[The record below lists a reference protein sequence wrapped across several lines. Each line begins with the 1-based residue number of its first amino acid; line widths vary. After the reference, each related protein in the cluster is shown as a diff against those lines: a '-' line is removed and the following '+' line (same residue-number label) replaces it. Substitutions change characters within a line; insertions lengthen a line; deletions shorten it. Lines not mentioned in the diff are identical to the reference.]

1 MKRPAEAETGGK
13 SMKLID
19 ADKLERDLESL
30 KQDYE
35 DEGCDSKRIDGI
47 DDCIEEIRCAKPVDS
62 EPVVH
67 AHWIGSGLTSVG
79 YKRRA
84 VLCDRNGYVVD
95 GPCLCSNCGAVLIA
109 SDEYAVKGRYCP
121 NCGAKMDS

>member
-1 MKRPAEAETGGK
+1 MR
-13 SMKLID
+13 LID
-19 ADKLERDLESL
+19 ADELERDLESL

-67 AHWIGSGLTSVG
+67 AHWIPYESETGEGSNT
-79 YKRRA
+79 YK
-84 VLCDRNGYVVD
+84 
-95 GPCLCSNCGAVLIA
+95 CSSCGGIQIIIYGTPK
-109 SDEYAVKGRYCP
+109 ENRWNYCP
-121 NCGAKMDS
+121 HCGAKMDEEENKA

>member
-1 MKRPAEAETGGK
+1 MR
-13 SMKLID
+13 LID

-47 DDCIEEIRCAKPVDS
+47 DDCIEEIGYTEPIDA
-62 EPVVH
+62 EPVIH
-67 AHWIGSGLTSVG
+67 AHWEKADSRFH
-79 YKRRA
+79 RR
-84 VLCDRNGYVVD
+84 LMQ
-95 GPCLCSNCGAVLIA
+95 CSNCGNFLDMEGVNC
-109 SDEYAVKGRYCP
+109 GRGSANYCP